1 MVLSPPGTF
10 SIIQNICVY
19 PCPSVVLFNL
29 GFPENT
35 HPIVFEKL
43 DSFLWNLY
51 WHFPE
56 HRSKIPCSGRS
67 SPRRKT
73 RTSFRAKEAP
83 TV

>member
-51 WHFPE
+51 WNLME
-56 HRSKIPCSGRS
+56 H
-67 SPRRKT
+67 
-73 RTSFRAKEAP
+73 
-83 TV
+83 